1 MMDKQKLDRKIEHTF
16 RAAKIPGMAVM
27 AAREGEIIYENYVG
41 YRDIK
46 NELPV
51 TEQTIFGLA
60 SLTKSVTA
68 LAIMMLQD
76 QDKLFVTDRVV
87 KWLPELKK
95 WNAFYKQNITI
106 HHLLTHTAGFS
117 GMNAFHLARRKSVE
131 ADPDGTYLLGEFD
144 GKDYVQTVRD
154 LIQAMIKEN
163 PNFIAPPGEMFN
175 YSNESYALLQ
185 EIIERASGKSFADFT
200 KTAIFDPLQMKN
212 AMYTFEDIVETNEI
226 TEIYA
231 FTHEKPKS
239 VFHSPSWWDSAS
251 IYSAGALK
259 ASVEDVQRYL
269 ELYRQNGKVNGTQLI
284 SAELIEAMKTIHITT
299 PTGIHY
305 GYGLVLGSYNHK
317 QVVGHGGGVK
327 GISSYMLMMDDITIT
342 VLTNIAEIAA
352 EQIAFTVIDAI
363 EENTEEKLT
372 EKMIQLSEQA
382 LQRYT
387 GYYRTNERQSVE
399 VTIVGDGLQLR
410 LQNNLTSNAKP
421 IGNDQFLLPDGKK
434 VQFIN
439 NQKGDIIGIFRGMR
453 FIEKR
458 SENNNGYE
466 SE

>member
-1 MMDKQKLDRKIEHTF
+1 MIDRQKLDRKIEHTS
-16 RAAKIPGMAVM
+16 RAAKIPGMAVI
-27 AAREGEIIYENYVG
+27 AAREGKTVYENYVG
-41 YRDIK
+41 YRDVDK
-46 NELPV
+46 ELPV
-51 TEQTIFGLA
+51 SEETIFGLA

-76 QDKLFVTDRVV
+76 QEKLHVTDLVV
-87 KWLPELKK
+87 KWLPEMKK
-95 WNAFYKQNITI
+95 WNAFYKQRITI

-410 LQNNLTSNAKP
+410 L
-421 IGNDQFLLPDGKK
+421 
-434 VQFIN
+434 
-439 NQKGDIIGIFRGMR
+439 
-453 FIEKR
+453 
-458 SENNNGYE
+458 
-466 SE
+466 